1 MRCRQTGIDSRKP
14 ENIERIKKSPES
26 TRLQGFGILA
36 EGETAK
42 SA

>member
-1 MRCRQTGIDSRKP
+1 MQTGIDSRKP

-26 TRLQGFGILA
+26 TRLQGFDVLA